1 MGLSKTL
8 KMNAKRALAGNWG
21 KAIGIM
27 LLAMLPGIL
36 LNIFEFALRAVLGIS
51 EYMDYNNTPNIHID
65 DMASVYSV
73 SLLVSFLILAL
84 TFVIII
90 PLSQGELRW
99 YYRRTGGEN
108 DGVSSIFYYF
118 ETFKQYGKAFWLN
131 LSISLR
137 VFGWTLLL
145 YLPLIVLVGFMG
157 MYSAR
162 YDGELPAP
170 VAGLGIIL
178 LIVWGIAVVI
188 FSVAI
193 SLRYFLAPYIL
204 AENPQ
209 MKSREAVKQS
219 VKYMKGHKGDVF
231 VFGLSFIGWIL
242 LCVFFIPMFYVIP
255 YMNAS
260 HAMYARYLIQLG
272 NNAFGGGESTREY
285 KVEIDRYMEDQGG
298 WKTPAP
304 SQQPPEQQ
312 GPEL

>member
-108 DGVSSIFYYF
+108 DGISSIFYYF

-131 LSISLR
+131 LSISRR
-137 VFGWTLLL
+137 VLAR
-145 YLPLIVLVGFMG
+145 PLTTATRTV
-157 MYSAR
+157 
-162 YDGELPAP
+162 PAP
-170 VAGLGIIL
+170 GMSNFASRQGWPCRTSAKASGS
-178 LIVWGIAVVI
+178 G
-188 FSVAI
+188 FSPV
-193 SLRYFLAPYIL
+193 
-204 AENPQ
+204 
-209 MKSREAVKQS
+209 
-219 VKYMKGHKGDVF
+219 
-231 VFGLSFIGWIL
+231 
-242 LCVFFIPMFYVIP
+242 
-255 YMNAS
+255 
-260 HAMYARYLIQLG
+260 
-272 NNAFGGGESTREY
+272 TR
-285 KVEIDRYMEDQGG
+285 
-298 WKTPAP
+298 
-304 SQQPPEQQ
+304 
-312 GPEL
+312 

>member
-1 MGLSKTL
+1 M
-8 KMNAKRALAGNWG
+8 
-21 KAIGIM
+21 
-27 LLAMLPGIL
+27 
-36 LNIFEFALRAVLGIS
+36 
-51 EYMDYNNTPNIHID
+51 
-65 DMASVYSV
+65 
-73 SLLVSFLILAL
+73 
-84 TFVIII
+84 
-90 PLSQGELRW
+90 
-99 YYRRTGGEN
+99 
-108 DGVSSIFYYF
+108 
-118 ETFKQYGKAFWLN
+118 
-131 LSISLR
+131 
-137 VFGWTLLL
+137 LL

-272 NNAFGGGESTREY
+272 NNALGGGESTREY

-298 WKTPAP
+298 WKNPAP